1 MPSLTELSAA
11 SSVAAADQLLI
22 NQSGT
27 DKRVTADKFGII
39 TTGAWTP
46 EISTAGGSGITH
58 GTRSGT
64 YVKIGSLV
72 MIAAY
77 VSLTSKG
84 TASGSL
90 FVGGFPF
97 LVGGVANTIYTWAV
111 DRNNLASNYT
121 EMIMQVAPGWTWGR
135 LRGSPGADTSLVQLD
150 AAILTNT
157 TSFVFSGMYQA
168 G

>member
-46 EISTAGGSGITH
+46 EITSAGGSGITH
-58 GTRSGT
+58 GTRGGT
-64 YVKIGSLV
+64 YVKIGSFVFLSG
-72 MIAAY
+72 Y
-77 VSLTSKG
+77 VTLTSKG

-90 FVGGFPF
+90 FIGGFPF
-97 LVGGVANTIYTWAV
+97 TIGGETNTIYTWPV
-111 DRNNLASNYT
+111 DWNSLAANYT
-121 EMIMQVAPGWTWGR
+121 TMIMQGGIGWSYGR
-135 LRGSPGADTSLVQLD
+135 LRGATAAAASLSLLD
-150 AAILTNT
+150 ASILTNT
-157 TSFVFSGMYQA
+157 TSLVFTATYRV
-168 G
+168 